1 MLYFGHQTNV
11 SLRVAP
17 ILQELNPMRDHRCN
31 IWIPGFAACLLTML
45 APLSAASGPQP
56 PEGFTALFDG
66 KTLAG
71 WKGLVENPVRRA
83 GMLSAE
89 LVEAQKKADERM
101 RAHWKVVD
109 GVLEFDGKG
118 DSLCTARDYGDFELY
133 VDWKIL
139 EDGDSGIYLR
149 GSPQLQIWD
158 TESEKYR
165 RYGNDKGSGA
175 LWNNK
180 VHPRFP
186 LVKADLPVGQW
197 NTFYIKMVGD
207 RVTVKLNGKLVTDQ
221 VVMENYWDRSR
232 RIDPRG
238 QIELQSHGNRLW
250 FRNIYVRELDGGT
263 ARATA
268 P

>member
-11 SLRVAP
+11 SLHVAP
-17 ILQELNPMRDHRCN
+17 ILQELNPMRDHRRKT
-31 IWIPGFAACLLTML
+31 WIPGFAACLFTVL
-45 APLSAASGPQP
+45 APLSATSSAQL

-149 GSPQLQIWD
+149 GSPQ
-158 TESEKYR
+158 
-165 RYGNDKGSGA
+165 
-175 LWNNK
+175 
-180 VHPRFP
+180 V
-186 LVKADLPVGQW
+186 ADLG
-197 NTFYIKMVGD
+197 
-207 RVTVKLNGKLVTDQ
+207 
-221 VVMENYWDRSR
+221 
-232 RIDPRG
+232 
-238 QIELQSHGNRLW
+238 HG
-250 FRNIYVRELDGGT
+250 VREVPQV
-263 ARATA
+263 R
-268 P
+268 